1 MKRFALA
8 VLLALSTPLAF
19 AASPSDAQLD
29 KLLDVMRARSA
40 VDAMLPM
47 VEASQQQMIEQLT
60 ANKDLTPQQS
70 ESMQRILA
78 RSRTSIREV
87 LAWEKL
93 EPIYIDIYRQTFSAE
108 DVEAMIGFY
117 GSQTGQRLLDKMP
130 QLMQHT
136 MTAMQKLMV
145 PMLQQLEKDVAAEV
159 EAQRA
164 EAGAAN

>member
-1 MKRFALA
+1 MKRFVLA
-8 VLLALSTPLAF
+8 MLLALSTPLAF

-29 KLLDVMRARSA
+29 KLLEVMRARST

-47 VEASQQQMIEQLT
+47 VEASQQQMIDQLT
-60 ANKDLTPQQS
+60 ANKDLNAQQR
-70 ESMQRILA
+70 ETLQRILA
-78 RSRTSIREV
+78 RSRTSIRDA
-87 LAWEKL
+87 LAWKNL

-108 DVEAMIGFY
+108 DVEAMVEFY
-117 GSQTGQRLLDKMP
+117 GSATGQRLLDKMP
-130 QLMQHT
+130 QLVQHT

-164 EAGAAN
+164 QAGASN